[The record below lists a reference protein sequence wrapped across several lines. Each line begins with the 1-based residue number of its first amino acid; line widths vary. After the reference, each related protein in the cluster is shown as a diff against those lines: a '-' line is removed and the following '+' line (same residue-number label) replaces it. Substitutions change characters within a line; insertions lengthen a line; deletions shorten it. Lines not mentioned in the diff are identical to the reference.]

1 MKKIGICLL
10 AYGEEH
16 IKECIFLIN
25 NMKFYKKDI
34 KFFVGTDSV
43 DEFNNMD
50 NVEVIKIDEPFN
62 YNLKR
67 KSVEVAFKE
76 CDVIVIMDTDIIE
89 HVLYHGDTSIN
100 SVDFTRL
107 NDIEDGM
114 YCDIIQGF
122 DLNLF
127 HTYQKRI
134 YDLTGGYD
142 GLLHLFEHIIIF
154 KITDEKVKNEL
165 MENWETF
172 YKETLDTPQPDSL
185 TGKKG
190 SMEGLLIHGSA
201 YKAGIKFTRIF
212 NNPITDHFFGR
223 FYHYNA
229 DNKKSDI
236 VKLKGR
242 SII

>member
-76 CDVIVIMDTDIIE
+76 CDVVVIMDTDIIE
-89 HVLYHGDTSIN
+89 HVLYDTIPTVN
-100 SVDFTRL
+100 KVDFNKL

-114 YCDIIQGF
+114 YSDIIDGF
-122 DLNLF
+122 GLNLV
-127 HTYQKRI
+127 HRYQKKI
-134 YDLTGGYD
+134 YDLTDGYD

-154 KITDEKVKNEL
+154 KISEENVKNEL
-165 MENWETF
+165 MKNWDTF
-172 YKETLDTPQPDSL
+172 YYETLDTPQPYSF
-185 TGKKG
+185 TGKNG

-212 NNPITDHFFGR
+212 DNPITEHFFSR

>member
-25 NMKFYKKDI
+25 NLKNYKKDI
-34 KFFVGTDSV
+34 IFFVGTNSV
-43 DEFNNMD
+43 DDFNNMYG
-50 NVEVIKIDEPFN
+50 VKVIKIDEPFN

-67 KSVEVAFKE
+67 KSVEVAFNE
-76 CDVIVIMDTDIIE
+76 CDVVVIMDTDIIE
-89 HVLYHGDTSIN
+89 HVLYD
-100 SVDFTRL
+100 SVPTENKIEFKKL
-107 NDIEDGM
+107 NEIEDGM
-114 YCDIIQGF
+114 YCDIIEGF
-122 DLNLF
+122 DLSLI
-127 HTYQKRI
+127 HQYQKKI

-154 KITDEKVKNEL
+154 KVTDEKVKNEL
-165 MENWETF
+165 MKNWDTF
-172 YKETLDTPQPDSL
+172 YYETLDTPQPDSL
-185 TGKKG
+185 SGLKG

-201 YKAGIKFTRIF
+201 YKAGLKFTRIY
-212 NNPITDHFFGR
+212 NDPITSSFFSR
-223 FYHYNA
+223 FYHYNE

-236 VKLKGR
+236 IKLKGR